1 MAPEANA
8 RRRSIGGVERQRRL
22 ALTRAYS
29 PRRMCMQCMAT
40 AMTAVGAASGTRA
53 YLGSRRY
60 AWLTPKRL
68 RAITILLAIGAVLA
82 SATLVSGSG

>member
-1 MAPEANA
+1 
-8 RRRSIGGVERQRRL
+8 
-22 ALTRAYS
+22 
-29 PRRMCMQCMAT
+29 MCTQCMAT

-68 RAITILLAIGAVLA
+68 RAVTIMLAIGAVFA
-82 SATLVSGSG
+82 SAMLVSGSG

>member
-1 MAPEANA
+1 
-8 RRRSIGGVERQRRL
+8 
-22 ALTRAYS
+22 
-29 PRRMCMQCMAT
+29 MAT

-60 AWLTPKRL
+60 SWLTPKRL
-68 RAITILLAIGAVLA
+68 RIVTILLGVGAVLA